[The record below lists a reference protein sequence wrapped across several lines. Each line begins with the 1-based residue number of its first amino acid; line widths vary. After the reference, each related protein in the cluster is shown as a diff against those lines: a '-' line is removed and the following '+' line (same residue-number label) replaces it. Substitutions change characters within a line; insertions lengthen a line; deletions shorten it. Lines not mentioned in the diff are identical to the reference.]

1 MEQQL
6 AQANMS
12 KYKTHEF
19 NITEKENQIRKENQ
33 LLLEKLVEITHSKKV
48 YSSQRWPQAKNLLES
63 PPQEASISLPGT
75 GKKRESTRK
84 TLRSLKDYSKS
95 IVLI

>member
-1 MEQQL
+1 MKKLEEICYHKPENIISEEKKIEQQL

-48 YSSQRWPQAKNLLES
+48 
-63 PPQEASISLPGT
+63 
-75 GKKRESTRK
+75 
-84 TLRSLKDYSKS
+84 
-95 IVLI
+95 